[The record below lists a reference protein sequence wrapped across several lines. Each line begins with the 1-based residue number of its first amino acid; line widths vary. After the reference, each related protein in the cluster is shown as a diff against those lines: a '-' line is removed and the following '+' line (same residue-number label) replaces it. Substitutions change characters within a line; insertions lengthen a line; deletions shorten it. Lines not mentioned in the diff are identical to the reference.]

1 MMNELDVLCKAIDT
15 YGKEHQTLIFFEEV
29 ADLEKELSK
38 NIRGE
43 SNREAI
49 TEEIADV
56 EIMLKQIKIIY
67 RISESKIELAKAGKI
82 KRLANRLGMNEVE
95 ECQE

>member
-1 MMNELDVLCKAIDT
+1 MMNTLDILHKAIDT
-15 YGKEHQTLIFFEEV
+15 YGKKHQTMIFFEEV
-29 ADLEKELSK
+29 AELEKELSK

-56 EIMLKQIKIIY
+56 EIMLEQIKKIY
-67 RISESKIELAKAGKI
+67 DIPESQIELMKHKKL
-82 KRLANRLGMNEVE
+82 KRLAKRLGMNEVE